1 MTNHQLLITQ
11 QGDPTMTH
19 SRLKDGKFISVAVVA
34 ISVGA
39 AGVTFLFK
47 LYEFVAASTTGILP
61 GIVTATVLPY
71 FFISGGFLLL
81 AAWAWAGGHYKNI
94 ENPKRD
100 MLLQEEEYEK
110 LERQNKLFYE

>member
-1 MTNHQLLITQ
+1 MTK
-11 QGDPTMTH
+11 
-19 SRLKDGKFISVAVVA
+19 SRLLNGKFISTAVVA
-34 ISVGA
+34 VSVGA
-39 AGVTFLFK
+39 AGITFLFK

-94 ENPKRD
+94 EEPKRD
-100 MLLQEEEYEK
+100 MLLQEQEYEK
-110 LERQNKLFYE
+110 LEREHKLFYK